1 MSWFHAAKQRLADL
15 FARERADRELA
26 EEIAHHLE
34 LETARHVRDGL
45 DPAAAR
51 AMAHVRFGNQTMIT
65 DAARAERGHRL
76 AEGSVQDLSWAA
88 RSLRKSPGFTALSLL
103 TLVLGIGACTVA
115 FSVFNTVLLRP
126 LPFRDADRLVFIREK
141 TAKGELRPPSFPNL
155 VSWREQTKSFAGVAA
170 AQFPYPR
177 TVSAAGDAE
186 PVRLPSLEVTR
197 HFFSTLGVAPVIGR
211 EFSDAEHAPGPGRVA
226 IVSYEFW
233 RDRMNA
239 RQPLGLI
246 RLGDVPTPVV
256 GVLPPGF
263 KFLQPADIYLPHE
276 GQAGTVR
283 SSHNYLVV
291 AHLQSGATLAGARAE
306 MSALSRSLKTVYG
319 TETEAVD
326 ADVRPLLDH
335 MVASYRVL
343 LSVIFAAA
351 SLVLL
356 IACTNLVSAQLA
368 RGWHRERE
376 VVVRAALGAS
386 RGRIARQLVIES
398 TLLVALGTA
407 LALLVAFGASS
418 AIRVIGGTL
427 VPRLSEL
434 SLDARVVFFSVGVAL
449 VTALVVG
456 VYPALRLARRD
467 AGLVLRSGRSGASV
481 RSSVWRGL
489 VGFEVALAVML
500 VIGSA
505 LLIRTLRNIVSADT
519 GFDSRGVVTAAITPQ
534 ESDAAKFDDVVNALR
549 SIPSVEGVAF
559 TSNLPLQWGN
569 WSGPVRRPS
578 DPKDRNWP
586 AMAGFRVVSPE
597 YFTVLRQPLLRGRAF
612 TVADRVGAPGVAIIT
627 PGIAEKLWPGQDPV
641 GKTIATNYLFN
652 DWLTVVGVVAEA
664 SNWSMPHGT
673 QNEIYVPLA
682 QREKSVGQQLIALLR
697 TEGSPEPVMVAA
709 RRRLHEILPHSPA
722 QIGTIDERI
731 AKSAADRRFAMIALT
746 AFGVIAIVLA
756 AVGIYGVMWYIVSTR
771 THEIGIR
778 MALGATA
785 ARVRRDVLSSAT
797 TMAATGVVVGMAAGA
812 YSTKYL
818 QSSLYGV
825 SRLDARV
832 YVLGTALTLGVA
844 VLAAYLPA
852 WRSSRVDPMEAI
864 RDT

>member
-1 MSWFHAAKQRLADL
+1 MSWLHAARQRLRDL
-15 FARERADRELA
+15 FAERSDRELA

-34 LETARHVRDGL
+34 LETARHIRDGL

-51 AMAHVRFGNQTMIT
+51 AMAHVRFGNPTMIT
-65 DAARAERGHRL
+65 DATRAERGNHL
-76 AEGSVQDLSWAA
+76 AEGSVQDLSWAV
-88 RSLRKSPGFTALSLL
+88 RSLRKNPGFTGVSVV

-126 LPFRDADRLVFIREK
+126 LPYRDADRLVFIRER
-141 TAKGELRPPSFPNL
+141 TVRGELRPPSFPNFA
-155 VSWREQTKSFAGVAA
+155 SWREQTRSFAGVAA
-170 AQFPYPR
+170 AMFPYSR
-177 TVSAAGDAE
+177 TVSASGDAE
-186 PVRLPSLEVTR
+186 PARLPSLEVTR
-197 HFFSTLGVAPVIGR
+197 HFFSTLGVSPAVGR
-211 EFSDAEHAPGPGRVA
+211 EFSDAEHVPGGARVA
-226 IVSYEFW
+226 MVSYEFW

-239 RQPLGLI
+239 RQPLGMI
-246 RLGDVPTPVV
+246 RLGSDPTPVV
-256 GVLPPGF
+256 GVLPRGF
-263 KFLQPADIYLPHE
+263 KFLQPADVYLPHE

-291 AHLQSGATLAGARAE
+291 ARLQPGATLAGARAE
-306 MSALSRSLKTVYG
+306 MTSLSRSLKATYG

-326 ADVRPLLDH
+326 ADVRPLLDY

-343 LSVIFAAA
+343 LSVVFAAA
-351 SLVLL
+351 TLVLL

-386 RGRIARQLVIES
+386 RARIARQLLIES
-398 TLLVALGTA
+398 TLVVALGTA
-407 LALLVAFGASS
+407 LAVLVAYGAIA
-418 AIRVIGGTL
+418 AIRTVGGAL

-434 SLDARVVFFSVGVAL
+434 SLDARVAGFSIGIAL
-449 VTALVVG
+449 LTALLVG
-456 VYPALRLARRD
+456 VYPAARLARRD
-467 AGLVLRSGRSGASV
+467 AGLVLRSGRGGSSV
-481 RSSVWRGL
+481 RSSIWRGL

-505 LLIRTLRNIVSADT
+505 LLIRTLRNILSADT

-534 ESDAAKFDDVVNALR
+534 QSDTAKFGEVVSALR
-549 SIPSVEGVAF
+549 GIPGVEGVAF

-578 DPKDRNWP
+578 DPKDRDWP

-612 TVADRVGAPGVAIIT
+612 TNADRAGAQGVAIIT
-627 PGIAEKLWPGQDPV
+627 PGIAEKLWPGQDPI

-664 SNWSMPHGT
+664 SSWSMPHGT
-673 QNEIYVPLA
+673 QNEIYVPLE
-682 QREKSVGQQLIALLR
+682 QRPGSVGQQLIALVR
-697 TEGSPEPVMVAA
+697 TEGGTAPVMAAA
-709 RRRLHEILPHSPA
+709 RARLREVLPHSPA

-731 AKSAADRRFAMIALT
+731 AKSAADRRFAMLALT
-746 AFGVIAIVLA
+746 AFGMIAILLA

-785 ARVRRDVLSSAT
+785 ARVRRDVLSSAAA
-797 TMAATGVVVGMAAGA
+797 MAAIGVIVGLAGGA
-812 YSTKYL
+812 YSTRYL
-818 QSSLYGV
+818 QASLYGV

-832 YVLGTALTLGVA
+832 FLIGTVVTLGVA